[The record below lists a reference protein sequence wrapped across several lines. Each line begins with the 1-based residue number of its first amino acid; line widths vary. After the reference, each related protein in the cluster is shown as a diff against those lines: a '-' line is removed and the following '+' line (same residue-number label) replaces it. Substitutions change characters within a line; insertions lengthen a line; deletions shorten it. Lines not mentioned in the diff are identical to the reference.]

1 MNMQIILDM
10 KTCVTAANVTA
21 MSCAPDDD
29 PGTVED
35 EEHEDGDGQ
44 DDGQVAV
51 SLLLLQPAP
60 SCLRA

>member
-1 MNMQIILDM
+1 M
-10 KTCVTAANVTA
+10 KACATVRAANVTG
-21 MSCAPDDD
+21 MSRVPDDD

-35 EEHEDGDGQ
+35 EEHDDGDGQ

-60 SCLRA
+60 RCLRA

>member
-1 MNMQIILDM
+1 M
-10 KTCVTAANVTA
+10 KTCAAVRAANATGI
-21 MSCAPDDD
+21 SPAPDDH

-35 EEHEDGDGQ
+35 EEHDDGDGQ

-60 SCLRA
+60 RCLRA

>member
-1 MNMQIILDM
+1 M
-10 KTCVTAANVTA
+10 CVTAANVTA

-35 EEHEDGDGQ
+35 EEHDDGDGQ

>member
-21 MSCAPDDD
+21 SWAPDDD

-35 EEHEDGDGQ
+35 EEHDDGDGQ

-60 SCLRA
+60 SYLRA